1 MKATTPL
8 LSVQEQMALLQHDDS
23 DTFQP
28 ATIQVLCADPHPV
41 VLEGLKKSFAHHREF
56 GLIRCLTDGANTW
69 REVLASKPDV
79 LIMEMTLTG
88 LSSMQ
93 LIRAVQESGCST
105 KIIVFTLAS
114 NPLWVEALAQGVQGL
129 VSKTRTNEELM
140 DAVRA
145 VHQEKKWLDE
155 EFSMANKVGRDWPL
169 THWALASRL
178 TEREMSIVQALMRGA
193 SNRVIASELAIKE
206 GTVKIHLKNVYRKM
220 GCTNRVELLSRTR
233 HPE

>member
-8 LSVQEQMALLQHDDS
+8 LSLQEQMALLHHDES
-23 DTFQP
+23 ETVQP
-28 ATIQVLCADPHPV
+28 ETIQVLCADPHPV
-41 VLEGLKKSFAHHREF
+41 VLEGLKKSFSNHREF
-56 GLIRCLTDGANTW
+56 ELIRALTDGANTW
-69 REVLASKPDV
+69 REVLASRPDV

-93 LIRAVQESGCST
+93 LIRAVQKSGCST

-129 VSKTRTNEELM
+129 VSKYRANEELM
-140 DAVRA
+140 DGVRA
-145 VHQEKKWLDE
+145 VHQGKKWLDE
-155 EFSMANKVGRDWPL
+155 EFSMANKAGRDWPL

-178 TEREMSIVQALMRGA
+178 TQRELSIVHALMRGA
-193 SNRVIASELAIKE
+193 SNRVIANELDIKE

-220 GCTNRVELLSRTR
+220 GCANRVELLSRTR